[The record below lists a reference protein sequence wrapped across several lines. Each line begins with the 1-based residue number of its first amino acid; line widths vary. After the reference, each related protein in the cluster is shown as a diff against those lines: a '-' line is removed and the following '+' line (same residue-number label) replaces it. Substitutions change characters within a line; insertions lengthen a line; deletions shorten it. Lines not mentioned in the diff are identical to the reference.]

1 MLLVIR
7 LGVSQILNGKNDTMI
22 DSIKQIDCTGCMMCK
37 DVCPKRAITYEIDHE
52 GFWYPKVDYDKCIK
66 CGKCIKT
73 CPSLSE
79 HRNSG
84 AHEPKVY
91 AAWALDDSIR
101 LKSTSGGI
109 FYILAEEMLK
119 LGGVIA
125 ACKYTDDYKAAYH
138 TIGDTIED
146 LEEFKGS
153 KYFQSD
159 TEGIYKGIRDQLKS
173 GKKVLFCGTPCQVAG
188 LSRFIGT
195 ENPNLV
201 TVDFICRG
209 INSPMVFK
217 KYVAECEKHHGSPV
231 KKVHLKNKNKGWTRL
246 GTYMEFQNG
255 KNYYRDRVTD
265 PWVNGYVRGDLFMRP
280 CCGKCKYKERIR
292 VADISIGDFWG
303 LKRTQNDL
311 FKGISVILVNTDKG
325 AVYLQ
330 GVEDKLFLEKRTY
343 EEVTKGNGCLLT
355 SSKMGEHRAEFFERI
370 ADTEFEQLVWSLL
383 GETRKSIFIKEL
395 KYNIKSLIKK

>member
-1 MLLVIR
+1 
-7 LGVSQILNGKNDTMI
+7 MI
-22 DSIKQIDCTGCMMCK
+22 DTIKQMDCSGCKMCK
-37 DVCPKRAITYEIDHE
+37 DVCPKDAISYWTDRE

-73 CPSLSE
+73 CPSLSDC
-79 HRNSG
+79 HNPVAG
-84 AHEPKVY
+84 EPAVY
-91 AAWALDDSIR
+91 AAWALDDSVR

-119 LGGVIA
+119 ENGLIA

-146 LEEFKGS
+146 LEAFKGS

-159 TEGIYKGIRDQLKS
+159 TEGIYRRVLEQLRT
-173 GKKVLFCGTPCQVAG
+173 GKKVLFCGAPCQVAG
-188 LSRFIGT
+188 LNRYVGVN
-195 ENPNLV
+195 NPNLI

-217 KYVAECEKHHGSPV
+217 KYVDECEKHHGSPV

-255 KNYYRDRVTD
+255 KEYYRNRITD
-265 PWVNGYVRGDLFMRP
+265 PWVNGYIRGDLFMRP
-280 CCGKCKYKERIR
+280 CCAECKYKERIR

-303 LKRTQNDL
+303 LKGTKEDL
-311 FKGISVILVNTDKG
+311 FKGISVVLVNTQKG
-325 AVYLQ
+325 GEYLQ
-330 GVEDKLFLEKRTY
+330 RIKGNLFIEPHTY
-343 EEVTKGNGCLLT
+343 EEASNGNGCLLT
-355 SSKMGEHRAEFFERI
+355 SAKMGMHRQEFFDRVN
-370 ADTEFEQLVWSLL
+370 DMEFEDLVWTLL
-383 GETRKSIFIKEL
+383 GETKKSVFINEL
-395 KYNIKSLIKK
+395 KSNIKSIIRRK